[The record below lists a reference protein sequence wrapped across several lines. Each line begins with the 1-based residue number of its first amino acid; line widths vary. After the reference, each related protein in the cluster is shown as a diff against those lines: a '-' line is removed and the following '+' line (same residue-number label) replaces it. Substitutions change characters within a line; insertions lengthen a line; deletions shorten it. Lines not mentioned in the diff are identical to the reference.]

1 MKNFWVF
8 APKFFRHTPLHTQN
22 ISAKAYTKET
32 KDFLRQ
38 YITYQRAPLV
48 DFPFLKKF
56 RNRNFLPEKNAI
68 IPVLSGKSR
77 FFKSHQSSIIR
88 VGGQCYFDSF
98 AIVVN

>member
-8 APKFFRHTPLHTQN
+8 APKFFRHTPLHTQK

-56 RNRNFLPEKNAI
+56 RNRNFLPEK
-68 IPVLSGKSR
+68 K
-77 FFKSHQSSIIR
+77 
-88 VGGQCYFDSF
+88 CDYTSF
-98 AIVVN
+98 VRKTTIFQEPPK